1 MNNEEIR
8 NQEETLEQE
17 ETVERSYELRRLKD
31 RDLFPIL
38 GIVSDVFPDNL
49 AEIFRKAVA
58 KGEDKEDKEAKE
70 AKEKVVEEIGVDA
83 VVKIVQAVMK
93 NMDKVQDDVYS
104 LLSSVSGIPAEEI
117 QDMPFGTTPMM
128 IYDIIISEK
137 NNGFFKVLSK
147 LF

>member
-17 ETVERSYELRRLKD
+17 ETVERNYELRRLKD

-38 GIVSDVFPDNL
+38 GIVAEVFPDNL
-49 AEIFRKAVA
+49 AEIFRKAVE
-58 KGEDKEDKEAKE
+58 KGEDKEAKE
-70 AKEKVVEEIGVDA
+70 AKEKIVEEIGVDA

>member
-38 GIVSDVFPDNL
+38 GIVSVVFPNNL

-58 KGEDKEDKEAKE
+58 KSGDKEKI
-70 AKEKVVEEIGVDA
+70 VEEIGVDA
-83 VVKIVQAVMK
+83 VVKIVQAVMR
-93 NMDKVQDDVYS
+93 NMELVEDDVYS

>member
-8 NQEETLEQE
+8 TQEETLEQE
-17 ETVERSYELRRLKD
+17 ETVERNYELRRLKD

-38 GIVSDVFPDNL
+38 GIVAVVFPDNL

-58 KGEDKEDKEAKE
+58 KGGD
-70 AKEKVVEEIGVDA
+70 KEKVVEEIGVDA

-93 NMDKVQDDVYS
+93 NMDRVQEDLYS

-117 QDMPFGTTPMM
+117 PDMPFGTTPMM
-128 IYDIIISEK
+128 IYDIITSEK

>member
-8 NQEETLEQE
+8 TQEETLEQE
-17 ETVERSYELRRLKD
+17 ETVERNYELRRLKD

-38 GIVSDVFPDNL
+38 GIVAVVFPDNL

-58 KGEDKEDKEAKE
+58 KGGD
-70 AKEKVVEEIGVDA
+70 KEKVVEEIGVDA

-93 NMDKVQDDVYS
+93 NMDKVQEDLYS

-128 IYDIIISEK
+128 IYDIITSEK

>member
-8 NQEETLEQE
+8 TQEETLEQE

-38 GIVSDVFPDNL
+38 GIVSAVFPNNL

-58 KGEDKEDKEAKE
+58 KGGD
-70 AKEKVVEEIGVDA
+70 KEKVVEEIGVDA

-93 NMDKVQDDVYS
+93 NMDKVQDDVYE

>member
-38 GIVSDVFPDNL
+38 GIVAEVFPDNL
-49 AEIFRKAVA
+49 AEIFRKAVE
-58 KGEDKEDKEAKE
+58 KGEDKEAKE
-70 AKEKVVEEIGVDA
+70 KIVEEIGVDA

>member
-38 GIVSDVFPDNL
+38 GIVSAVFPDNL

-58 KGEDKEDKEAKE
+58 KGGD
-70 AKEKVVEEIGVDA
+70 KEKVVEEIGVDA

>member
-17 ETVERSYELRRLKD
+17 ETVERNYELRRLKD

-38 GIVSDVFPDNL
+38 GIVADVFPDDI
-49 AEIFRKAVA
+49 AKIFKKAVE
-58 KGEDKEDKEAKE
+58 KGEGKEKAKE
-70 AKEKVVEEIGVDA
+70 QIVEEIGLDA

>member
-8 NQEETLEQE
+8 TQEETMEQE
-17 ETVERSYELRRLKD
+17 ETVERNYELRRLKD

-38 GIVSDVFPDNL
+38 GIVAVVFPDNL

-58 KGEDKEDKEAKE
+58 KGGD
-70 AKEKVVEEIGVDA
+70 KEKVVEEIGVEEIGVDA

-93 NMDKVQDDVYS
+93 NMDRVQEDLYS

-117 QDMPFGTTPMM
+117 PDMPFGTTPMM
-128 IYDIIISEK
+128 IYDIITSEK

>member
-8 NQEETLEQE
+8 TQEETLEQE
-17 ETVERSYELRRLKD
+17 ETVERNYELRRLKD

-38 GIVSDVFPDNL
+38 GIVAVVFPDNL

-58 KGEDKEDKEAKE
+58 KGGD
-70 AKEKVVEEIGVDA
+70 KEKVVEEIGVDA

-93 NMDKVQDDVYS
+93 NMDKVQEDLYY

-128 IYDIIISEK
+128 IYDIITSEK

>member
-38 GIVSDVFPDNL
+38 GIVSAVFPDNL

-58 KGEDKEDKEAKE
+58 KSGDKEKI
-70 AKEKVVEEIGVDA
+70 VEEIGIDA
-83 VVKIVQAVMK
+83 VVKIVQTIMRNIERVEYE
-93 NMDKVQDDVYS
+93 VYD
-104 LLSSVSGIPAEEI
+104 LLSDVSGIPAEEI

-128 IYDIIISEK
+128 IYDIIINEK

>member
-8 NQEETLEQE
+8 TQEETLEQE
-17 ETVERSYELRRLKD
+17 ETVERNYELRRLKD

-38 GIVSDVFPDNL
+38 GIVAVVFPDNL

-58 KGEDKEDKEAKE
+58 KGGE
-70 AKEKVVEEIGVDA
+70 KEKIVEEIGVDA

-93 NMDKVQDDVYS
+93 NMDRVQEDLYS

-128 IYDIIISEK
+128 IYDIITSEK

>member
-38 GIVSDVFPDNL
+38 GIVADVFPDDIS
-49 AEIFRKAVA
+49 AIIKKSV
-58 KGEDKEDKEAKE
+58 DKWEGKDKTKE
-70 AKEKVVEEIGVDA
+70 QIVEEIGVDA
-83 VVKIVQAVMK
+83 VAKIVQAVMK

>member
-8 NQEETLEQE
+8 NQE

-58 KGEDKEDKEAKE
+58 KGEDKEAKE

>member
-1 MNNEEIR
+1 MNNKEIR
-8 NQEETLEQE
+8 TQEETLEQE
-17 ETVERSYELRRLKD
+17 ETVERNYELRKLKD

-38 GIVSDVFPDNL
+38 GIVAVVFPENL

-58 KGEDKEDKEAKE
+58 KGGE
-70 AKEKVVEEIGVDA
+70 KEKVVEEIGVDA
-83 VVKIVQAVMK
+83 VVKIVQVVMK
-93 NMDKVQDDVYS
+93 NMDRVQEDLYS

-128 IYDIIISEK
+128 IYDIITSEK

>member
-8 NQEETLEQE
+8 TQE
-17 ETVERSYELRRLKD
+17 ETVERNYELRRLKD

-38 GIVSDVFPDNL
+38 GIVAVVFPDNL

-58 KGEDKEDKEAKE
+58 KGGD
-70 AKEKVVEEIGVDA
+70 KEKVVEEIGVDA

-93 NMDKVQDDVYS
+93 NLDKVQDDVYS

-128 IYDIIISEK
+128 IYDIINSEK

>member
-38 GIVSDVFPDNL
+38 GIVSAVFPNNL

-58 KGEDKEDKEAKE
+58 KSGDKEKI
-70 AKEKVVEEIGVDA
+70 VEEIGVDA
-83 VVKIVQAVMK
+83 VVKIVQAVMR
-93 NMDKVQDDVYS
+93 NMELVEDDVYS

>member
-8 NQEETLEQE
+8 TQEETLEQE
-17 ETVERSYELRRLKD
+17 ETVERNYELRRLKD

-38 GIVSDVFPDNL
+38 GIVAVVFPDNL

-58 KGEDKEDKEAKE
+58 KGGD
-70 AKEKVVEEIGVDA
+70 KEKVLEEIGVDA

-93 NMDKVQDDVYS
+93 NLDKVQDDVYS

-128 IYDIIISEK
+128 IYDIIMNEK

>member
-8 NQEETLEQE
+8 TQEEALEQD
-17 ETVERSYELRRLKD
+17 ETVERNYELRRLKD

-38 GIVSDVFPDNL
+38 GIVAVIFPDNL

-58 KGEDKEDKEAKE
+58 KGGD
-70 AKEKVVEEIGVDA
+70 KEKVVEEIGVDA
-83 VVKIVQAVMK
+83 VVRIVQAIMR
-93 NMDKVQDDVYS
+93 NMDRVEDDVYS

-128 IYDIIISEK
+128 IYDIINSEK

>member
-8 NQEETLEQE
+8 TQEETLEQE
-17 ETVERSYELRRLKD
+17 ETVERNYELRRLKD

-38 GIVSDVFPDNL
+38 GIVAVVFPDNIS
-49 AEIFRKAVA
+49 AIFKKAVEKG
-58 KGEDKEDKEAKE
+58 KGEEKAKE
-70 AKEKVVEEIGVDA
+70 QIVEEIGLDA

-93 NMDKVQDDVYS
+93 NMDKVQEDLYS

-117 QDMPFGTTPMM
+117 PDMPFGTTPMM
-128 IYDIIISEK
+128 IYDIITSEK

>member
-38 GIVSDVFPDNL
+38 GIVSAVFPDNL

-58 KGEDKEDKEAKE
+58 KGGD
-70 AKEKVVEEIGVDA
+70 KEKVVEEIGVDA

-128 IYDIIISEK
+128 IYDIINNEK

>member
-8 NQEETLEQE
+8 NQEETLEKE

-38 GIVSDVFPDNL
+38 GIVSAVFPDNL

-58 KGEDKEDKEAKE
+58 KGGDKEKI
-70 AKEKVVEEIGVDA
+70 VEEIGVDA
-83 VVKIVQAVMK
+83 VVKIVQAVMR
-93 NMDKVQDDVYS
+93 NMELVEDDVYS

>member
-8 NQEETLEQE
+8 TQEEAPEQE
-17 ETVERSYELRRLKD
+17 ETVERNYELRRLKD

-38 GIVSDVFPDNL
+38 GIVAVIFPDNL

-58 KGEDKEDKEAKE
+58 KGGD
-70 AKEKVVEEIGVDA
+70 KEKVVEEIGVDA
-83 VVKIVQAVMK
+83 VVRIVQAIMR
-93 NMDKVQDDVYS
+93 NMDRVEDDVYS

-128 IYDIIISEK
+128 IYDIINSEK

>member
-38 GIVSDVFPDNL
+38 GIVSAVFPNNL
-49 AEIFRKAVA
+49 AEIFSKAVA
-58 KGEDKEDKEAKE
+58 KSGDKEKI
-70 AKEKVVEEIGVDA
+70 VEEIGVDA
-83 VVKIVQAVMK
+83 VVKIVQAVMR
-93 NMDKVQDDVYS
+93 NMELVEDDVYS

>member
-38 GIVSDVFPDNL
+38 GIVSAVFPNNL

-58 KGEDKEDKEAKE
+58 KSGDKEKI
-70 AKEKVVEEIGVDA
+70 VEEIGVDA
-83 VVKIVQAVMK
+83 VVKIVQAVMR
-93 NMDKVQDDVYS
+93 NMELVEDDVYS

-128 IYDIIISEK
+128 IYDIITSEK

>member
-8 NQEETLEQE
+8 TQEETLEQE
-17 ETVERSYELRRLKD
+17 ETVERNYELRRLKD

-38 GIVSDVFPDNL
+38 GIVAVVFPDNL

-58 KGEDKEDKEAKE
+58 KGGD
-70 AKEKVVEEIGVDA
+70 KEKVVEEIGVDA

-93 NMDKVQDDVYS
+93 NMDKVQEDLYS

-117 QDMPFGTTPMM
+117 PDMPFGTTPMM
-128 IYDIIISEK
+128 IYDIITSEK

>member
-8 NQEETLEQE
+8 TQEEALEQE
-17 ETVERSYELRRLKD
+17 ETVERNYELRRLKD

-38 GIVSDVFPDNL
+38 GIVAVIFPDNL

-58 KGEDKEDKEAKE
+58 KGGD
-70 AKEKVVEEIGVDA
+70 KEKVVEEIGVDA
-83 VVKIVQAVMK
+83 VVRIVQAIMR
-93 NMDKVQDDVYS
+93 NMDRVEEDVYS

-128 IYDIIISEK
+128 IYDIINSEK

>member
-17 ETVERSYELRRLKD
+17 ETVERNYELRRLKD

-38 GIVSDVFPDNL
+38 GIVADVFPDNL
-49 AEIFRKAVA
+49 AAIFRKAVA
-58 KGEDKEDKEAKE
+58 KGGD
-70 AKEKVVEEIGVDA
+70 KEKVVEEIGVDA

-93 NMDKVQDDVYS
+93 NMDKVEEDVYS
-104 LLSSVSGIPAEEI
+104 LLSDVSGIPAEEI

-128 IYDIIISEK
+128 IFDIINNEK

>member
-8 NQEETLEQE
+8 TQEETLEQE
-17 ETVERSYELRRLKD
+17 ETVERNYELRRLKD

-38 GIVSDVFPDNL
+38 GIVAVVFPDNIST
-49 AEIFRKAVA
+49 IFKKAVE
-58 KGEDKEDKEAKE
+58 KGKGGEKAKE
-70 AKEKVVEEIGVDA
+70 QIVEEIGLDA

-117 QDMPFGTTPMM
+117 PDMPFGTTPMM
-128 IYDIIISEK
+128 IYDIITSEK

>member
-38 GIVSDVFPDNL
+38 GIVSAVFPDNL

-58 KGEDKEDKEAKE
+58 KSGDKEKI
-70 AKEKVVEEIGVDA
+70 VEEIGVDA

>member
-8 NQEETLEQE
+8 TQEETLEQE
-17 ETVERSYELRRLKD
+17 ETVERNYELRRLKD

-38 GIVSDVFPDNL
+38 GIVAVIFPDNL

-58 KGEDKEDKEAKE
+58 KGGD
-70 AKEKVVEEIGVDA
+70 KEKVVEEIGVDA
-83 VVKIVQAVMK
+83 VVRIVQAIMR
-93 NMDKVQDDVYS
+93 NMDRVEDDVYS

-128 IYDIIISEK
+128 IYDIINSEK

>member
-17 ETVERSYELRRLKD
+17 ETVERNYELRRLKD

-38 GIVSDVFPDNL
+38 GIVAVVFPDNL

-58 KGEDKEDKEAKE
+58 KGGD
-70 AKEKVVEEIGVDA
+70 KEKVVEEIGVDA

-93 NMDKVQDDVYS
+93 NMDRVQEDLYS

-117 QDMPFGTTPMM
+117 MDMPFGTTPMM
-128 IYDIIISEK
+128 IYDIITSEK